1 MHRCTGQAIVIYTDY
16 SIICTDYI
24 HEYTGQIFIIIIHNN
39 IDRYTGQIIVL
50 IIQIIFSDM
59 PVRVKR
65 LSYRL
70 YSHIYTYTGQ
80 IIVNGKQIIYTHIY
94 LSG

>member
-1 MHRCTGQAIVIYTDY
+1 MQIIV

-24 HEYTGQIFIIIIHNN
+24 HEYTGQIFIIIIHDN

-59 PVRVKR
+59 PVREKW

-70 YSHIYTYTGQ
+70 YSHIYTGK
-80 IIVNGKQIIYTHIY
+80 IIVNDYIHTYIPVGLNRLYIYR
-94 LSG
+94 L